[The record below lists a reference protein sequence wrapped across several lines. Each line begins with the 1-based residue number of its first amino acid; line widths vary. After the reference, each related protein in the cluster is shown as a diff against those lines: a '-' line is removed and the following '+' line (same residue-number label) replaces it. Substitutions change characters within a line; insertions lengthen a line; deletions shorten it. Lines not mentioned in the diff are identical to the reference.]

1 LLKKQRILKKNNIT
15 EKIKLIFCKII
26 QNIIESLV
34 CSQRERERER
44 AIQDNSISFLDMPGI
59 FEKGWGLKKTE
70 SDPYHFLSPDR
81 D

>member
-1 LLKKQRILKKNNIT
+1 LNHWCVLR
-15 EKIKLIFCKII
+15 E
-26 QNIIESLV
+26 
-34 CSQRERERER
+34 RERERER